1 MATISS
7 PGVGSGLDING
18 LVQKLMSAEQGRLN
32 AITSKQSNYQ
42 SKLSAYGTVK
52 SGLSTFQTTLGKL
65 TDAANLQPKS
75 ATAGDTSVLGVTA
88 GTSAVAGDYSISVSR
103 LALAQKLVADGQ
115 TDTSTLIGIG
125 TATLSFDFGTI
136 TAAAGSL
143 SNGKYTGASF
153 SGNGQTTKTVTIDS
167 AHTSLAGIRDAINAA
182 NIGVKASIVNDGTS
196 TPYRLTLSSTQTG
209 AASSMKISV
218 SGNTDLATLLNHDP
232 SRVQALKETQS
243 AQDAKLTVDGLD
255 ISKAT
260 NTVSDVIAG
269 VTLTLKNTGTSSLTV
284 ATTRRPSRP
293 ASRHSSMATTNC
305 PVR

>member
-143 SNGKYTGASF
+143 SNGKYTGAS
-153 SGNGQTTKTVTIDS
+153 S
-167 AHTSLAGIRDAINAA
+167 A
-182 NIGVKASIVNDGTS
+182 
-196 TPYRLTLSSTQTG
+196 
-209 AASSMKISV
+209 
-218 SGNTDLATLLNHDP
+218 AT
-232 SRVQALKETQS
+232 A
-243 AQDAKLTVDGLD
+243 
-255 ISKAT
+255 
-260 NTVSDVIAG
+260 
-269 VTLTLKNTGTSSLTV
+269 
-284 ATTRRPSRP
+284 RPPRP
-293 ASRHSSMATTNC
+293 
-305 PVR
+305 